1 MTPSLIPD
9 KVEKLKPYGFEDTDG
24 CAVKADANESFVPL
38 PQSLREKLADIAREA
53 LFNRYPDPLSGDA
66 CAAFAAYAGVDS
78 RFVTAGNG
86 SDELIMLI
94 VNALLSRG
102 ERLLVAEPDFSMY
115 RFYANLAEIESIDI
129 GKSEDYC
136 LSAEALTAA
145 VQKYRP
151 KAVIFSNPCS
161 PTGQGLT
168 RQEVLGCVDGCRQTL
183 WIADEAY
190 MDFWDEPVLADAVTR
205 DNLIVLRTCSK
216 AVGLAALRLG
226 FAVCGEALTEALRK
240 AKSPANVNAL
250 TNAMAAAV
258 LSDRVYLTGAR
269 DRIKQAAARLFEGL
283 NAAQQAFG
291 VIRVL
296 PTKANFVFLETA
308 DAVDLQQ
315 YLKARSILVR
325 RLGGRLRITACA
337 PEENEAIIS
346 AVSAYCAE
354 RSGRERG
361 R

>member
-1 MTPSLIPD
+1 MNPSLIPE
-9 KVEKLKPYGFEDTDG
+9 KVQKLKPYGFEDTGG
-24 CAVKADANESFVPL
+24 CAIKADANESFVPL
-38 PQSLREKLADIAREA
+38 PARLRERLAGIARDA

-86 SDELIMLI
+86 SDELIMLVI
-94 VNALLSRG
+94 NALLSRG
-102 ERLLVAEPDFSMY
+102 DRLLVAEPDFSMY
-115 RFYANLAEIESIDI
+115 RFYSNLAEIELIDI
-129 GKSEDYC
+129 GKSAEYG

-145 VQKYRP
+145 ARKHRP

-168 RQEVLGCVDGCRQTL
+168 RQEVLGCVDGCPETL
-183 WIADEAY
+183 WIVDEAY
-190 MDFWDEPVLADAVTR
+190 MDFWDEPVLADAISR

-216 AVGLAALRLG
+216 AAGLAALRLG
-226 FAVCGEALTEALRK
+226 FAVCGAALTEALRK

-258 LSDRVYLTGAR
+258 LSDIPYLTGAR
-269 DRIKQAAARLFEGL
+269 REICAAAARLYEGL
-283 NAAQQAFG
+283 KAAQETFG
-291 VIRVL
+291 VIRVF

-308 DAVDLQQ
+308 DAADLQQ
-315 YLKARSILVR
+315 YLKDQSILVR
-325 RLGGRLRITACA
+325 RLGARLRITACA
-337 PEENEAIIS
+337 PQENEAVIS

-354 RSGRERG
+354 RSGREKER
-361 R
+361 